1 MINNEA
7 NHHVR
12 NGFLEMFL
20 MELNWP
26 GSSSL
31 NGGVDDNVF
40 CNAFVVG
47 LLDHLVIKWVGRG
60 S

>member
-7 NHHVR
+7 NHNVR

-40 CNAFVVG
+40 AM
-47 LLDHLVIKWVGRG
+47 LLLWGY
-60 S
+60 

>member
-7 NHHVR
+7 NHNVR

-31 NGGVDDNVF
+31 NGGVDDDVF
-40 CNAFVVG
+40 CNAFVWG
-47 LLDHLVIKWVGRG
+47 Y
-60 S
+60 